1 MQGAAA
7 SKGGRMTRPNTTLRL
22 AAAVA
27 LLSAGITVFLAA
39 PVAAQSEPFFQG
51 KSLRLVV
58 GSAPGGGYDAY
69 ARLVA
74 RYLGEHL
81 PGAPTL
87 VVNNMPGASGIKAT
101 NYLYSI
107 ASQDGTVF
115 GTFNS
120 AMPFYQVLGQPG
132 VQFKAEEFSWLGS
145 LSQAA
150 NVIAVWHG
158 AGVRTIE
165 DAQRQEIIVG
175 ALTGGGSMGAYPRLL
190 NQTLGTKFKVVTGYE
205 SGTQVTLAIERGEVQ
220 ARGTTP
226 WTTWRTTRPD
236 WVREGKI
243 VPIVQ
248 FGLKKDPD
256 ILHVP
261 MLSELAR
268 NDEQRQIFDLISANV
283 AIERPF
289 AAPPNVPAGP
299 LAILRKGFAEMA
311 GAPAF
316 LAEAERQ
323 SMDID
328 PLFGDD
334 LQKAVA
340 GIVATPSAIA
350 KLVKAIIDVE

>member
-1 MQGAAA
+1 MLMKPMSNNTAA
-7 SKGGRMTRPNTTLRL
+7 M
-22 AAAVA
+22 
-27 LLSAGITVFLAA
+27 LLSAVVTVGVALPQTALAQA
-39 PVAAQSEPFFQG
+39 EPFYQG
-51 KSLRLVV
+51 KTLRLVV

-69 ARLVA
+69 GRLVA
-74 RYLGEHL
+74 RHLGDHL

-107 ASQDGTVF
+107 APKDGTVF

-120 AMPFYQVLGQPG
+120 AMPFYQVLGQSG
-132 VQFKAEEFSWLGS
+132 VQFKSEEFSWVGS

-165 DAQRQEIIVG
+165 DAKRTEIILG

-190 NQTLGTKFKVVTGYE
+190 NQVLGTKFKIVTGYE

-226 WTTWRTTRPD
+226 WTTWRATRPD

-243 VPIVQ
+243 VAIVQ

-256 ILHVP
+256 LPHVP
-261 MLSELAR
+261 MLTEFAQ
-268 NDEQRQIFDLISANV
+268 NEEQRQIFDLLSANI

-289 AAPPNVPAGP
+289 AAPPEVPAAP
-299 LAILRKGFAEMA
+299 LAVLRQGFAAMA
-311 GAPAF
+311 RAPAF
-316 LAEAERQ
+316 LADAERQ
-323 SMDID
+323 NMDID
-328 PLFGDD
+328 PLFGEE
-334 LQKAVA
+334 LHKAVI
-340 GIVATPSAIA
+340 GIVATPPAIA
-350 KLVKAIIDVE
+350 KKVKDIIDPE

>member
-1 MQGAAA
+1 MTTMLAAVRMVCVLASGLLVSLAAQPGPAAA
-7 SKGGRMTRPNTTLRL
+7 QTDHFYQGKTLRL
-22 AAAVA
+22 
-27 LLSAGITVFLAA
+27 I
-39 PVAAQSEPFFQG
+39 
-51 KSLRLVV
+51 V

-74 RYLGEHL
+74 RHLGDHL
-81 PGAPTL
+81 LGAPTL

-107 ASQDGTVF
+107 APKDGTVF

-132 VQFKAEEFSWLGS
+132 VQFKSEEFSWVGS

-158 AGVRTIE
+158 AGIKTIE
-165 DAQRQEIIVG
+165 DAKRTEIILG

-190 NQTLGTKFKVVTGYE
+190 NHTLGTKFKVVTGYE

-226 WTTWRTTRPD
+226 WTTWRATRPD
-236 WVREGKI
+236 WVRDGKI
-243 VPIVQ
+243 IAIVQ
-248 FGLKKDPD
+248 FGLKKDPH
-256 ILHVP
+256 LPAVP
-261 MLSELAR
+261 MLTELAQTE
-268 NDEQRQIFDLISANV
+268 EQRRIFDLISANI

-289 AAPPNVPAGP
+289 AAPPDVPAAR
-299 LAILRKGFAEMA
+299 LAVLRQGFAAMA
-311 GAPAF
+311 RAPAF

-328 PLFGDD
+328 PLFGED
-334 LQKAVA
+334 LHKAVV
-340 GIVATPSAIA
+340 GIVSTPPAIA
-350 KLVKAIIDVE
+350 KKVKDIIDAE